1 MSIAGP
7 RPLSA
12 VQARTAP
19 AVAARGSNLHVED
32 DVAYLALGERGD
44 LGGVLL
50 AVFGKDEVGI
60 KCSSKTRTFMNEKAW
75 LLKIP
80 RT

>member
-1 MSIAGP
+1 MCTSSSSVLFVAGA

-32 DVAYLALGERGD
+32 DVAYLALGERGN

-50 AVFGKDEVGI
+50 VVAGKDEVGI
-60 KCSSKTRTFMNEKAW
+60 RVQKQDQNVYE
-75 LLKIP
+75 
-80 RT
+80 

>member
-1 MSIAGP
+1 MSIAGA

-19 AVAARGSNLHVED
+19 AAAARGSNLHVED
-32 DVAYLALGERGD
+32 DDAYLALSERCD

-50 AVFGKDEVGI
+50 AVFGEDEVGI
-60 KCSSKTRTFMNEKAW
+60 RVQKQDQNVYE
-75 LLKIP
+75 
-80 RT
+80 